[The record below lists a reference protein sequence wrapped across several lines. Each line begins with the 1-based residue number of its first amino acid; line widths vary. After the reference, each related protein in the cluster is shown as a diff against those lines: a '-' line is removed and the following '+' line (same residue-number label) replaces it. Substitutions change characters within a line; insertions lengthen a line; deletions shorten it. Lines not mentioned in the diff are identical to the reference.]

1 MVFENFEFSGF
12 KKGNCVRELEVC
24 GGFWMRRGE
33 LLGAVGADDIEAHQI
48 GSDGATSGAARAVVK
63 ENVGHAVLRLDS
75 R

>member
-1 MVFENFEFSGF
+1 MVFENFELSRFEE
-12 KKGNCVRELEVC
+12 GNCVRELEICC
-24 GGFWMRRGE
+24 GVWRGRCKF
-33 LLGAVGADDIEAHQI
+33 LGAVGTGDVEAHQI